1 MSLENS
7 PDLGQS
13 RIEVLDG
20 LRAMA
25 IALVLACH
33 VITPFWTDPSRP
45 FLPQPFS
52 PFGVFLINGWCGVDL
67 FFVLSG
73 FLITRQILAG
83 DTIRHFY
90 KKRFMRIAPMYYIV
104 LTLACLRL
112 FPTYPVYE
120 PAHVWGWRYI
130 YHLLFMQDFLW
141 CDILPVFWTLA
152 VEFHFYI
159 IAPFLIAGLLRFGI
173 RKRFTLLALAA
184 LLSVAVKAWVAFY
197 WFPHGVSPPV
207 YLWRIRMLFPL
218 QLDGFIS
225 GITVAFLW
233 NDKRARV
240 YMECFTVA
248 NGLFWSGLGLLIA
261 LTASSVRLRT
271 HIANF
276 DIILLNP
283 LLALAFGSMALGLLG
298 GCKGH
303 KAFMARSLRFI
314 ALISYSL
321 YLIHEPLIPVLLRSP
336 FAITSENHVFLKW
349 LVFLIPYLFL
359 NVVLAS
365 MTYFF
370 IEKPCIDWSR
380 KRKPL
385 ISPVSGSG

>member
-13 RIEVLDG
+13 RIAVLDG

-25 IALVLACH
+25 ITLVLACH
-33 VITPFWTDPSRP
+33 TITPFWTDPSRP
-45 FLPQPFS
+45 FLPEPFS
-52 PFGVFLINGWCGVDL
+52 PFGIFLLNGWCGVDL

-83 DTIRHFY
+83 DTVRHFY

-104 LTLACLRL
+104 LTLVCLRL
-112 FPTYPVYE
+112 FPTYPVYDA
-120 PAHVWGWRYI
+120 AHVWGWRYI
-130 YHLLFMQDFLW
+130 YHLFFLQDFLW

-152 VEFHFYI
+152 IEFHFYI
-159 IAPFLIAGLLRFGI
+159 IAPFLIAGLLRLGT
-173 RKRFTLLALAA
+173 RKRFAALALAA
-184 LLSVAVKAWVAFY
+184 LVSVAVKAYVAFY

-207 YLWRIRMLFPL
+207 YLWKIRMLFPL
-218 QLDGFIS
+218 QLDGFIA

-233 NDKRARV
+233 KDRESRSYIERV
-240 YMECFTVA
+240 AVA
-248 NGLFWSGLGLLIA
+248 NGLFWSGLGLLA
-261 LTASSVRLRT
+261 AVTAFSVRFRYGVS
-271 HIANF
+271 NF
-276 DIILLNP
+276 DIILINP
-283 LLALAFGSMALGLLG
+283 LLALAFGSMTLGLLG
-298 GCKGH
+298 GSRGH
-303 KAFMARSLRFI
+303 RVFMARSLRFI

-321 YLIHEPLIPVLLRSP
+321 YLIHQPLLAVLLRSA
-336 FAITSENHVFLKW
+336 FALASTGHAALAW
-349 LVFLIPYLFL
+349 LVSLIPYLFL
-359 NVVLAS
+359 NIVVAS

-385 ISPVSGSG
+385 ASPVSG

>member
-1 MSLENS
+1 MSLESS

-25 IALVLACH
+25 ITLVLACH

-45 FLPQPFS
+45 FLPEPFS
-52 PFGVFLINGWCGVDL
+52 PLGIFLANGWCGVDL

-83 DTIRHFY
+83 DTIGHFY

-104 LTLACLRL
+104 LTLVCLRL

-130 YHLLFMQDFLW
+130 YHLFFLQDFLW
-141 CDILPVFWTLA
+141 CDIMGVFWTLA

-159 IAPFLIAGLLRFGI
+159 IAPFLIAGLLRLGI
-173 RKRFTLLALAA
+173 RKRFALLALAA
-184 LLSVAVKAWVAFY
+184 LVSVSVKVWVAFY
-197 WFPHGVSPPV
+197 WFPHGISSAI
-207 YLWRIRMLFPL
+207 YLWKIRPLFPL
-218 QLDGFIS
+218 QLDGFIA

-233 NDKRARV
+233 KDNESRSYIER
-240 YMECFTVA
+240 FPVA
-248 NGLFWSGLGLLIA
+248 NGLFWSGLGLLMV
-261 LTASSVRLRT
+261 LTAFSVRLRNG
-271 HIANF
+271 ASDF
-276 DIILLNP
+276 DIILINP
-283 LLALAFGSMALGLLG
+283 LLALSFGSMTLGLLG

-303 KAFMARSLRFI
+303 RAFMARSLRFI

-321 YLIHEPLIPVLLRSP
+321 YLIHEPLI
-336 FAITSENHVFLKW
+336 
-349 LVFLIPYLFL
+349 
-359 NVVLAS
+359 
-365 MTYFF
+365 
-370 IEKPCIDWSR
+370 
-380 KRKPL
+380 
-385 ISPVSGSG
+385 SPVSG